1 MKRQGRV
8 QEAWPHLWGRRE
20 FLRVGALSY
29 LGLGL
34 SDYFQLSSLMAS
46 PTAKTAKAQSC
57 ILIWMHGG
65 QSHLDTWDVKGNSGF
80 KPISTNVPGIQISEL
95 LPRVSRHMDK
105 LSIIR
110 SMKNE
115 SNAHSEGTYY
125 AMTGHMPTTTTRFPS
140 VGTVVAKELG
150 TRTSVPAYVTT
161 GRGRLNSRSAGFV
174 EPHFEP
180 FIIPEP
186 GAKDFKVTDLVLPD
200 EVSVDALHARH
211 AFLKLVDERYR
222 QMENHANFAKVDSYN
237 ERALNLITSPAVR
250 NAFDLSQESEKI
262 KEAYGPGRF
271 GQGTLLARRL
281 VEAGCRFVTIDGWNK
296 EAKHDWDT
304 HYRNDY
310 YVKEELVPPLDRA
323 LSTLLVDLEAR
334 GLFESTIVLVM
345 GEFGRTPNINPG
357 RGRDHWGHC
366 WSLVLG
372 GGGIK
377 GGQVVGASDERGAYV
392 AERLVTIGD
401 LFATVYKALG
411 IDWTKTYLGPGRRP
425 IYIANS
431 IGDKQGE
438 PVHELV

>member
-1 MKRQGRV
+1 MKTQRNV
-8 QEAWPHLWGRRE
+8 QESWPHLWGRRD

-34 SDYFQLSSLMAS
+34 RDYFQMSSLMAS
-46 PTAKTAKAQSC
+46 ETTKKARAQSC

-80 KPISTNVPGIQISEL
+80 KPISTNVTGIQISEL
-95 LPRVSRHMDK
+95 LPRVARHMDK

-115 SNAHSEGTYY
+115 SNAHSEGSYY
-125 AMTGHMPTTTTRFPS
+125 ALTGHLPTTTTRFPS
-140 VGTVVAKELG
+140 VGSVVAKELG
-150 TRTSVPAYVTT
+150 TLTNVPAYVTT
-161 GRGRLNSRSAGFV
+161 GRGRLNCRSAGFV
-174 EPHFEP
+174 EPQFEP

-186 GAKDFKVTDLVLPD
+186 GAKDFKVADLTLPG
-200 EVSVDALHARH
+200 EISVDALQARH
-211 AFLKLVDERYR
+211 SFLKLVDERYR
-222 QMENHANFAKVDSYN
+222 QLEHNADFAKVDAFD

-250 NAFDLSQESEKI
+250 NAFDLSQESARTQ
-262 KEAYGPGRF
+262 EAYGPGRF

-310 YVKEELVPPLDRA
+310 YLKEQLVPPLDRA
-323 LSTLLVDLEAR
+323 LSTLLVDLEER
-334 GLFESTIVLVM
+334 GLFDSTIVLVM

-372 GGGIK
+372 GGGIQ

-392 AERLVTIGD
+392 AERLVTVGD

-411 IDWTKTYLGPGRRP
+411 IDWTKTYTGPGRRP

>member
-1 MKRQGRV
+1 MKTRANGK
-8 QEAWPHLWGRRE
+8 EMWPHLVGRRE
-20 FLRVGALSY
+20 FLRVGSLSY

-34 SDYFQLSSLMAS
+34 SEYLQSSSVMALG
-46 PTAKTAKAQSC
+46 AGEKRKAQSC

-80 KPISTNVPGIQISEL
+80 KPISTNVPGIEISEL
-95 LPRVSRHMDK
+95 LPRVARHMDK
-105 LSIIR
+105 LAVIR

-115 SNAHSEGTYY
+115 SNAHSEGSYY
-125 AMTGHMPTTTTRFPS
+125 AMTGHLPTTTTRFPS
-140 VGTVVAKELG
+140 VGSVVSKELG
-150 TRTSVPAYVTT
+150 RLSDVPPYVTT
-161 GRGRLNSRSAGFV
+161 GRGRLNCRSAGFIS
-174 EPHFEP
+174 PQYEP
-180 FIIPEP
+180 FMIPEP
-186 GAKDFKVTDLVLPD
+186 GREDFNVADLTLPG
-200 EVSVDALHARH
+200 EISVEALHARQS
-211 AFLKLVDERYR
+211 FLKFVDERHRLLERNADY
-222 QMENHANFAKVDSYN
+222 AKVDAFD
-237 ERALNLITSPAVR
+237 ERALNLITSPAVKK
-250 NAFDLSQESEKI
+250 AFDLSQESTRI
-262 KEAYGPGRF
+262 KEAYGSGRF
-271 GQGTLLARRL
+271 GQGALLARRL
-281 VEAGCRFVTIDGWNK
+281 VEAGCRFVTLDGWNR

-310 YVKEELVPPLDRA
+310 YLKEQLVPPLDQA
-323 LSTLLVDLEAR
+323 LSTLLVDLEER

-345 GEFGRTPNINPG
+345 GEFGRTPDINPG

-411 IDWTKTYLGPGRRP
+411 IDWTKTYVGPGRRP